1 MVLQGGHPSE
11 KLRFIADKMSM
22 VQIHHYMRRQMRETG
37 MSSREMLTTWSDYL
51 SMACR
56 LKMDTGDAII
66 YRARKLRQRHDELV
80 ELCGQKEHA
89 LRAGRSW
96 GSIPMWR
103 ISYRKQK
110 RFMSMLG
117 KTMQ

>member
-89 LRAGRSW
+89 LRAGEIL
-96 GSIPMWR
+96 GKYPHVEDILQETKAV
-103 ISYRKQK
+103 YEYA
-110 RFMSMLG
+110 G